1 MNEKRALSIGQFAES
16 GIDTSCYHFIE
27 TEGTFKAVLDLKVWG
42 QKMVK
47 NFLTLEDGRKIIA
60 CTFSRENYLGMA
72 DIPLGTRLEL
82 TFKKAKKSG
91 AIYIRDVKVLD
102 ENCPTL

>member
-16 GIDTSCYHFIE
+16 GIDTSDYRFIE
-27 TEGTFKAVLDLKVWG
+27 TEGTFRAVLDLKVWG

-60 CTFSRENYLGMA
+60 CTFSREHYLGMA
-72 DIPLGTRLEL
+72 DIPIGTRLEL
-82 TFKKAKKSG
+82 TFRKAKKSG
-91 AIYIRDVKVLD
+91 VIYIRGVKVLD
-102 ENCPTL
+102 ENCPIL